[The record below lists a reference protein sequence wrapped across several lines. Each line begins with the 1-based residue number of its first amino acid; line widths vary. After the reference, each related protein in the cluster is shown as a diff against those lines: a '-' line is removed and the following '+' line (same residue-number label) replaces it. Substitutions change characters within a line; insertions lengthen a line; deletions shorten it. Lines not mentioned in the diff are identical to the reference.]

1 MCRPPRRNFR
11 PINRP
16 LPAASTDI
24 CCLSSR
30 CRAASWRS
38 ARGKGMHSTE
48 HHRKLNSPEA
58 AEYLGISVSTL
69 SKRRVDG
76 DSPKY
81 LKLGRRVVYDT
92 RDLDG
97 WLDTR
102 RRASTADVDPA
113 RLIDAAHADARP
125 GRRPP
130 FRNGNTRDA
139 SEGTLP
145 PRLASEDRTMP
156 KARPAA
162 LVGAGRMG
170 IGRSGEPLGT
180 ACKGRA
186 QDQIHAALRG
196 GKR

>member
-1 MCRPPRRNFR
+1 
-11 PINRP
+11 
-16 LPAASTDI
+16 
-24 CCLSSR
+24 
-30 CRAASWRS
+30 
-38 ARGKGMHSTE
+38 MHSTE
-48 HHRKLNSPEA
+48 HHGKLNSPEA
-58 AEYLGISVSTL
+58 AEYPGISVSTL

-76 DSPKY
+76 DGPKY

-92 RDLDG
+92 RDPDG

-113 RLIDAAHADARP
+113 RLMDAAHADARP

-156 KARPAA
+156 KVGPAA
-162 LVGAGRMG
+162 LVGAGRMVSG
-170 IGRSGEPLGT
+170 VQGSRLVRHAKGERKIRSTRRCAVGRDDRG
-180 ACKGRA
+180 
-186 QDQIHAALRG
+186 HAPCHCRPQ
-196 GKR
+196 

>member
-1 MCRPPRRNFR
+1 
-11 PINRP
+11 
-16 LPAASTDI
+16 
-24 CCLSSR
+24 
-30 CRAASWRS
+30 
-38 ARGKGMHSTE
+38 MHSTE

-58 AEYLGISVSTL
+58 AEYPGISVSTL

-76 DSPKY
+76 DGPKY

-92 RDLDG
+92 LDLDG

-113 RLIDAAHADARP
+113 RLMDAAHADARP

-145 PRLASEDRTMP
+145 PRLASEGRTMP
-156 KARPAA
+156 KVGPAA

>member
-1 MCRPPRRNFR
+1 MVGLIRAVEPQ
-11 PINRP
+11 
-16 LPAASTDI
+16 LPTLI
-24 CCLSSR
+24 PCL
-30 CRAASWRS
+30 
-38 ARGKGMHSTE
+38 
-48 HHRKLNSPEA
+48 
-58 AEYLGISVSTL
+58 
-69 SKRRVDG
+69 
-76 DSPKY
+76 
-81 LKLGRRVVYDT
+81 
-92 RDLDG
+92 
-97 WLDTR
+97 LDT
-102 RRASTADVDPA
+102 
-113 RLIDAAHADARP
+113 AHADARL

-156 KARPAA
+156 KVGPAA

-186 QDQIHAALRG
+186 QDQIHATLRG

>member
-1 MCRPPRRNFR
+1 
-11 PINRP
+11 
-16 LPAASTDI
+16 
-24 CCLSSR
+24 
-30 CRAASWRS
+30 
-38 ARGKGMHSTE
+38 MHSTE

-76 DSPKY
+76 DGPKY

-113 RLIDAAHADARP
+113 RLMDAAHADARP

-130 FRNGNTRDA
+130 
-139 SEGTLP
+139 S
-145 PRLASEDRTMP
+145 
-156 KARPAA
+156 
-162 LVGAGRMG
+162 
-170 IGRSGEPLGT
+170 GT
-180 ACKGRA
+180 ATPETQARARCRRGWPLRTEQCPKWGRRRLWAPAGWVSRVQGSRLVRHAKGERKIRSTRRCA
-186 QDQIHAALRG
+186 VGRDDRGHAPCHCRPQ
-196 GKR
+196 